1 MIQHRVHGISR
12 LVIVCQCILTW
23 GVFWLWFQLYRAFIP
38 EGAGTNLTAYA
49 GYGFLLCLGLGLEL
63 LRNRPADPFPS
74 RRNSLIAQM
83 PRAVR
88 QAAIAIGFLL
98 LTLVLTK
105 DRYFSRLFLVSFTPV
120 FYALLLLSGHFLP
133 RFLGK
138 QLFQG
143 LRQERMILIGSPK
156 RAREIGNWLLAKKAY
171 GFHTVGI
178 LTEDRF
184 APGPAPEILGSPSDL
199 DSILTQHAVTQVIL
213 LQLPEATS
221 GFSEVLKTVHR
232 RGARL
237 IILSNLDE
245 QLHHRVLAFEDDG
258 LKFFALHDEP
268 LENPLNRVLKR
279 TLDLAISIPAII
291 LVLPIAALPI
301 WLLQVFQSPGRLFY
315 RQIRAGLQNRRF
327 EILKFR
333 TMHPN
338 NLDDGKPATMG
349 DPRIFPGGRFLRRFS
364 LDELPQFLNVLKGEM
379 SVVGPR
385 PHLVEHDEKFA
396 ELLSEY
402 RIRSFV
408 KPGMTGLAQVRG
420 FRGEATTRESIGA
433 RLRSDLVYLENWSLI
448 LDFTII
454 GRTIWQLLFPPK
466 TAR

>member
-12 LVIVCQCILTW
+12 LVTACQCILNW
-23 GVFWLWFQLYRAFIP
+23 GLFWLWFQLYRAFTP
-38 EGAGTNLTAYA
+38 EGAGTNPTAYA
-49 GYGFLLCLGLGLEL
+49 GYGLLLSLGLGLEL

-74 RRNSLIAQM
+74 RRTSLIAQI
-83 PRAVR
+83 PRGIRQSAV
-88 QAAIAIGFLL
+88 AIGFLL
-98 LTLVLTK
+98 LILVLTK
-105 DRYFSRLFLVSFTPV
+105 DRYFSRLFLVSFTPL
-120 FYALLLLSGHFLP
+120 FYVLLVMSGHFLP

-138 QLFQG
+138 QFFRGIRREQI
-143 LRQERMILIGSPK
+143 ILIGSPK
-156 RAREIGNWLLAKKAY
+156 RAREIKGWLLAKEAY
-171 GFHTVGI
+171 GFQTVGI
-178 LTEDRF
+178 LTEDRY
-184 APGPAPEILGSPSDL
+184 APGPSPEVLGSPADL
-199 DSILTQHAVTQVIL
+199 DSILAQHAVTQVIL

-221 GFSEVLKTVHR
+221 GFNEVLKTVHR

-245 QLHHRVLAFEDDG
+245 QLHHRVVAFEDEG

-279 TLDLAISIPAII
+279 AVDLAVAIPAVI

-315 RQIRAGLQNRRF
+315 RQTRAGLQNRRF

-338 NLDDGKPATMG
+338 NLEENKPATME

-364 LDELPQFLNVLKGEM
+364 LDELPQFLNVLSGEM

-385 PHLVEHDEKFA
+385 PHLVEHNKKFE
-396 ELLSEY
+396 ELLLEY

-408 KPGMTGLAQVRG
+408 KPGITGLAQVRG
-420 FRGEATTRESIGA
+420 FRGEATTRESIAA
-433 RLRSDLVYLENWSLI
+433 RLQSDLVYLENWSLI
-448 LDFTII
+448 LDFTVM
-454 GRTIWQLLFPPK
+454 GRTIWQLFFPPK

>member
-1 MIQHRVHGISR
+1 
-12 LVIVCQCILTW
+12 
-23 GVFWLWFQLYRAFIP
+23 
-38 EGAGTNLTAYA
+38 
-49 GYGFLLCLGLGLEL
+49 
-63 LRNRPADPFPS
+63 
-74 RRNSLIAQM
+74 M

-88 QAAIAIGFLL
+88 QCAVGIGFLL
-98 LTLVLTK
+98 LMLVLTK
-105 DRYFSRLFLVSFTPV
+105 DRYFSRFFLVSFTPL
-120 FYALLLLSGHFLP
+120 FYGLLLISGHFLP

-143 LRQERMILIGSPK
+143 IRQERMILIGSPK
-156 RAREIGNWLLAKKAY
+156 RAREINSWLRAKEAY

-178 LTEDRF
+178 VTEDRF
-184 APGPAPEILGSPSDL
+184 APAPSPEILGSPADL
-199 DSILTQHAVTQVIL
+199 DSILSRHAVTQVIL

-221 GFSEVLKTVHR
+221 GFSEVLKTAHR
-232 RGARL
+232 SGARL

-279 TLDLAISIPAII
+279 ALDIAVAIPAVV

-315 RQIRAGLQNRRF
+315 RQTRSGLQNRRF
-327 EILKFR
+327 EIVKFR
-333 TMHPN
+333 TMHPD
-338 NLDDGKPATMG
+338 NLEENKPATIE
-349 DPRIFPGGRFLRRFS
+349 DPRIFPAGRFLRRFS
-364 LDELPQFLNVLKGEM
+364 LDELPQFLNVLTGEM

-385 PHLVEHDEKFA
+385 PHLVEHDKKFA

-408 KPGMTGLAQVRG
+408 KPGITGLAQVRG
-420 FRGEATTRESIGA
+420 FRGEATTRENIVA
-433 RLRSDLVYLENWSLI
+433 RLQSDLVYLENWSLI
-448 LDFTII
+448 LDFTVI
-454 GRTIWQLLFPPK
+454 GRTVWQIFFPPK

>member
-12 LVIVCQCILTW
+12 LVTVCQCILTW
-23 GVFWLWFQLYRAFIP
+23 GLFWLWFQLYRAFAP
-38 EGAGTNLTAYA
+38 GGAGTNLSAYA

-74 RRNSLIAQM
+74 RRTSLIAQM

-88 QAAIAIGFLL
+88 QTTIAIGFLL
-98 LTLVLTK
+98 LMLVLTK

-120 FYALLLLSGHFLP
+120 FYVLLLISGHFLP

-143 LRQERMILIGSPK
+143 IRQERMILIGSPK
-156 RAREIGNWLLAKKAY
+156 RAREISSWLRAKEAY

-178 LTEDRF
+178 LTEDRY
-184 APGPAPEILGSPSDL
+184 APAPSPEILGRPSDL
-199 DSILTQHAVTQVIL
+199 DSILVQHAVTQVIL

-221 GFSEVLKTVHR
+221 GFNEVLRTVHGS
-232 RGARL
+232 GARL

-245 QLHHRVLAFEDDG
+245 QLRHRVVAFEDDG

-279 TLDLAISIPAII
+279 TVDIAIAIPAVV

-301 WLLQVFQSPGRLFY
+301 WLLQAFQSPGRLFY
-315 RQIRAGLQNRRF
+315 RQTRAGLQNRRF
-327 EILKFR
+327 EIVKFR

-338 NLDDGKPATMG
+338 NLEEDKPATIE

-364 LDELPQFLNVLKGEM
+364 LDEFPQFLNVLTGEM

-385 PHLVEHDEKFA
+385 PHLIEHDKKFA

-408 KPGMTGLAQVRG
+408 KPGVTGLAQVRG
-420 FRGEATTRESIGA
+420 FRGEATTRESIAA
-433 RLRSDLVYLENWSLI
+433 RLQSDLVYLENWSLI
-448 LDFTII
+448 LDLTIMV
-454 GRTIWQLLFPPK
+454 RTVWQLFFPPK